1 MERLD
6 VLVQD
11 LLVEVDVF
19 SQVLPNLGLIQRGRG
34 LKELHDA
41 LDLLFDR
48 LLRYVSTLQQV
59 IDPVLRFQVELNR
72 CFDHFILDLPR
83 LLYVLELIALAT
95 CHHLA
100 ASHRL
105 WVVRDLAMLVGF
117 LLGQRVGV
125 LVIRVVPPLRLLFG
139 PRRPVIP

>member
-1 MERLD
+1 MERFH

-19 SQVLPNLGLIQRGRG
+19 AQVLPNLGLIQRGRG
-34 LKELHDA
+34 LKKLHDA
-41 LDLLFDR
+41 LDLFLNR

-59 IDPVLRFQVELNR
+59 IDPVLRLQVELNR
-72 CFDHFILDLPR
+72 CLDHLILDLPR
-83 LLYVLELIALAT
+83 LLYVLQLIALAP

>member
-19 SQVLPNLGLIQRGRG
+19 SQVLPNLGLIQRGCG

-41 LDLLFDR
+41 LDLLFNR

-59 IDPVLRFQVELNR
+59 VNAVLRLQVELNR
-72 CFDHFILDLPR
+72 CLDHLILDLPR
-83 LLYVLELIALAT
+83 LLYVLQLIALAT
-95 CHHLA
+95 CHHLT

-105 WVVRDLAMLVGF
+105 WVVRDLAMLVRF
-117 LLGQRVGV
+117 WLGQRVRV
-125 LVIRVVPPLRLLFG
+125 LVIRVVPPIRLLFG